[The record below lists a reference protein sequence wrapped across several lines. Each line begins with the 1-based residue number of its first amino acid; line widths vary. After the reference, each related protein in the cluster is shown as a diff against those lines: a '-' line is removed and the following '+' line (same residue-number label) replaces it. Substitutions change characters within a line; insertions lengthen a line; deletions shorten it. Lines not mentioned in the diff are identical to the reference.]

1 MTREGQKRR
10 IEVLPYEVIRKM
22 SVKDFATLT
31 DDFSEDLVREVL
43 AKFARANG
51 GQKSAWTFIKAKY
64 TDWFEEKYPGAC
76 AGSKQAAF
84 LQGKKFEL
92 IPEYA
97 KEIDFDIKYGIRV
110 INSFSD
116 SNKAVHDTN
125 MQNTAIENVSKYVT
139 HIKKLQERIEELVR
153 NQPEPISREEI
164 DAICNGNEDSER
176 LRARIAELE
185 RELSEQ
191 KVENEELKAENKEL
205 KAENAELRKQLEEC
219 QNQNIEQPEV
229 KKEDW
234 IVELLSHLC
243 YEDEQVA
250 KDFLEKIRG
259 LKDTEIADIVAE
271 WVRDNKISPKSCRRD
286 LWRILH
292 AAKLYEGTE
301 SNYNTAMR
309 QRQ

>member
-1 MTREGQKRR
+1 MTHKELKRR
-10 IEVLPYEVIRKM
+10 IDVLSFEAIRNM
-22 SVKDFATLT
+22 TAKDFATLT
-31 DDFSEDLVREVL
+31 DDFNEDLVREVL
-43 AKFARANG
+43 MKFSSAND
-51 GQKSAWTFIKAKY
+51 GQEGAWTFIKEKY
-64 TDWFEEKYPGAC
+64 KDWFEEKYPGAF

-191 KVENEELKAENKEL
+191 KVENKALK
-205 KAENAELRKQLEEC
+205 KQLEEC

-243 YEDEQVA
+243 YEDKEVA
-250 KDFLEKIRG
+250 KDFIEKIRG
-259 LKDTEIADIVAE
+259 MKDTEIADVVAE

>member
-51 GQKSAWTFIKAKY
+51 GQKSAWTFIKEKY
-64 TDWFEEKYPGAC
+64 KDWVEEKYPGAF

-110 INSFSD
+110 IKSFSD
-116 SNKAVHDTN
+116 SNKAVHDTS
-125 MQNTAIENVSKYVT
+125 MQKTAIENVSKYVT
-139 HIKKLQERIEELVR
+139 RIKELQERIEELER
-153 NQPEPISREEI
+153 NQPEEMSEEDI
-164 DAICNGNEDSER
+164 DAICNVNEDSESPQ
-176 LRARIAELE
+176 ARIAELE
-185 RELSEQ
+185 RELSEL
-191 KVENEELKAENKEL
+191 KAENEELKAENEAL
-205 KAENAELRKQLEEC
+205 KKQLEEC

-229 KKEDW
+229 KNEDW

-259 LKDTEIADIVAE
+259 MKDTEIADVVAE

>member
-1 MTREGQKRR
+1 MTHKELKRR
-10 IEVLPYEVIRKM
+10 IDVLSFEAIRNM
-22 SVKDFATLT
+22 TAKDFATLT
-31 DDFSEDLVREVL
+31 DDFNEDLVREVL
-43 AKFARANG
+43 MKFSSAND
-51 GQKSAWTFIKAKY
+51 GQEGAWTFIKEKY
-64 TDWFEEKYPGAC
+64 KDWVEEKYPGAF

-191 KVENEELKAENKEL
+191 KVENKALK
-205 KAENAELRKQLEEC
+205 KQLEEC

-234 IVELLSHLC
+234 IVELLSHLM
-243 YEDEQVA
+243 YEDIKKA
-250 KDFLEKIRG
+250 SSFLEKIRG
-259 LKDTEIADIVAE
+259 MKDTEIADVVAE

>member
-1 MTREGQKRR
+1 MTHKELKRR
-10 IEVLPYEVIRKM
+10 IDVLSFEAIRNM
-22 SVKDFATLT
+22 TAKDFATLT
-31 DDFSEDLVREVL
+31 DDFNEDLVREVL
-43 AKFARANG
+43 MKFSSAND
-51 GQKSAWTFIKAKY
+51 GQEGAWTFIKEKY
-64 TDWFEEKYPGAC
+64 KDWVEEKYPGAF

-191 KVENEELKAENKEL
+191 KVENKALK
-205 KAENAELRKQLEEC
+205 KQLEEC

-250 KDFLEKIRG
+250 KAILNEIRG
-259 LKDTEIADIVAE
+259 KEDPVIADIIFE
-271 WVRDNKISPKSCRRD
+271 RKKQNKISPKTQNRE
-286 LWRILH
+286 LWKIFH
-292 AAKLYEGTE
+292 AAKLYRGIEG
-301 SNYNTAMR
+301 NFNTALRRR
-309 QRQ
+309 QRR

>member
-1 MTREGQKRR
+1 MTHKELKRR
-10 IEVLPYEVIRKM
+10 IDVLSFEAIRNM
-22 SVKDFATLT
+22 TAKDFATLT
-31 DDFSEDLVREVL
+31 DDFNEDLVREVL
-43 AKFARANG
+43 MKFSSAND
-51 GQKSAWTFIKAKY
+51 GQEGAWTFIKEKY
-64 TDWFEEKYPGAC
+64 KDWVEEKYPGAF

-191 KVENEELKAENKEL
+191 KVENKALK
-205 KAENAELRKQLEEC
+205 KQLEEC

-271 WVRDNKISPKSCRRD
+271 WVKDNKISLKSCRRD

>member
-1 MTREGQKRR
+1 MTHKELKRR
-10 IEVLPYEVIRKM
+10 IDVLSFEAIRNM
-22 SVKDFATLT
+22 TAKDFATLT
-31 DDFSEDLVREVL
+31 DDFNEDLVREVL
-43 AKFARANG
+43 MKFSSAND
-51 GQKSAWTFIKAKY
+51 GQEGAWTFIKEKY
-64 TDWFEEKYPGAC
+64 KDWVEEKYPGAF
-76 AGSKQAAF
+76 AGSNQAAF

-191 KVENEELKAENKEL
+191 KVENKALK
-205 KAENAELRKQLEEC
+205 KQLEEC

-229 KKEDW
+229 KNEDW

-259 LKDTEIADIVAE
+259 LKDTEIADVVDE
-271 WVRDNKISPKSCRRD
+271 WVKDNKISPKSCRRD